1 MDYFIIC
8 IVSLL
13 ASGLTLFSGF
23 GLGTILLPVFALFF
37 PVEIAITLTAIV
49 HFLNNLFKL
58 VLLGKYANYKVIV
71 AFGIP
76 AILFAFLGAYTLK
89 HLTGLAPLYDYTL
102 YSKQFY
108 IEPLKIVIGLLLIF
122 FALLDIIP
130 KLKKL
135 QFDNKYLPFGGVLS
149 GYFGGLSG
157 HQGALRS
164 AFLIRANLTKEAFI
178 ATGVVIACV
187 IDVSRLSVYAETII
201 NQKEFLNYP
210 LIIAATIAA
219 FLGAYFGNKLI
230 KKVTIES
237 LQKFVASLLI
247 IFSILFILGII

>member
-1 MDYFIIC
+1 MDFFIIC

-37 PVEIAITLTAIV
+37 PIEIAITLTAIV

-58 VLLGKYANYKVIV
+58 VLLGKHANKKVV
-71 AFGIP
+71 LAFGIP

-89 HLTGLAPLYDYTL
+89 HLTGLTPLYEYTF
-102 YSKQFY
+102 YNKQFY
-108 IEPLKIVIGLLLIF
+108 IEPLKVVIGLLLIF

-130 KLKKL
+130 KLKNI
-135 QFDNKYLPFGGVLS
+135 QFDSKYLPFGGVLS

-187 IDVSRLSVYAETII
+187 IDISRLSVYADTII
-201 NQKEFLNYP
+201 EQKNMLNYS
-210 LIIAATIAA
+210 LVIAATISA
-219 FLGAYFGNKLI
+219 FFGAYFGNKLV

-237 LQKFVASLLI
+237 LQKLVAFLLI
-247 IFSILFILGII
+247 IFSMFFIFGII

>member
-130 KLKKL
+130 KLKNL
-135 QFDNKYLPFGGVLS
+135 QFDSKYLPFGGVLS

>member
-135 QFDNKYLPFGGVLS
+135 QFDSKYLPFGGVLS

>member
-1 MDYFIIC
+1 M
-8 IVSLL
+8 
-13 ASGLTLFSGF
+13 FSGF

-58 VLLGKYANYKVIV
+58 ALLGKYANFKIIV

-76 AILFAFLGAYTLK
+76 AIFFAFIGAYTLK
-89 HLTGLAPLYDYTL
+89 HLTGLEPIYN
-102 YSKQFY
+102 YSLFEKQFF
-108 IEPLKIVIGLLLIF
+108 IEPLKVIIGLLLIA

-130 KLKKL
+130 KLKNL
-135 QFDNKYLPFGGVLS
+135 QFDSKYLPLGGVLS

-164 AFLIRANLTKEAFI
+164 AFLIRGNLTKEAFI
-178 ATGVVIACV
+178 ATGIVIACV
-187 IDVSRLSVYAETII
+187 IDISRLSVYAKTII
-201 NQKEFLNYP
+201 EQKDILNY
-210 LIIAATIAA
+210 LLLTAATVAA

-237 LQKFVASLLI
+237 LQKFVALLLI
-247 IFSILFILGII
+247 IFSIFFILGIV

>member
-8 IVSLL
+8 IISLL

-58 VLLGKYANYKVIV
+58 ALLGKYANYKVIV
-71 AFGIP
+71 SFGIP

-89 HLTGLAPLYDYTL
+89 HLTGLAPLIS
-102 YSKQFY
+102 YSIFDKQFY
-108 IEPLKIVIGLLLIF
+108 IEPLKVIIGLLLIF

-130 KLKKL
+130 KLKNL
-135 QFDNKYLPFGGVLS
+135 QFDRKYLPFGGVLS

-178 ATGVVIACV
+178 ATGVVIACI
-187 IDVSRLSVYAETII
+187 IDISRLSVYADTII
-201 NQKEFLNYP
+201 EQKDMLNYF
-210 LIIAATIAA
+210 LVFVATISA
-219 FLGAYFGNKLI
+219 FLGAYFGNKLV
-230 KKVTIES
+230 KKVTIDS
-237 LQKFVASLLI
+237 LQKLVAFLLI
-247 IFSILFILGII
+247 VFSIFFILGII

>member
-49 HFLNNLFKL
+49 HFLNNIFKL
-58 VLLGKYANYKVIV
+58 ALLGKYAKYKVIV

-89 HLTGLAPLYDYTL
+89 NLTNLAPLYNYTL
-102 YSKQFY
+102 NGKLFF
-108 IEPLKIVIGLLLIF
+108 IEPLKVVIGLLLIF
-122 FALLDIIP
+122 FALLDIVP
-130 KLKKL
+130 KLKNL
-135 QFDNKYLPFGGVLS
+135 QFDSKYLPLGGVLS

-164 AFLIRANLTKEAFI
+164 AFLIRANLSKEAFI
-178 ATGVVIACV
+178 ATGVVIACI
-187 IDVSRLSVYAETII
+187 IDVSRLSVYADSII
-201 NQKEFLNYP
+201 EQKNVLNYN
-210 LIIAATIAA
+210 LIIAATVSA
-219 FLGAYFGNKLI
+219 FAGAYFGNKLI

-237 LQKFVASLLI
+237 LQKFVAILLI
-247 IFSILFILGII
+247 IFSLFFITGII

>member
-58 VLLGKYANYKVIV
+58 ALLGKYANYKVIL

-76 AILFAFLGAYTLK
+76 AILFAFLGANTLK

-130 KLKKL
+130 KLKNL
-135 QFDNKYLPFGGVLS
+135 QFDSKYLPFVGVLS

-247 IFSILFILGII
+247 IFSILFILGLI